1 MEHGDYLWLSSENG
15 LSRFCKNDYSVI
27 SYQFAQKA
35 YANIFNEGAR
45 FKCKNGIMLWGTLD
59 GLMIFDPEKFE
70 PNTNP
75 FPVLVTS
82 LQIDGVDWNLK
93 RKVK

>member
-1 MEHGDYLWLSSENG
+1 
-15 LSRFCKNDYSVI
+15 
-27 SYQFAQKA
+27 
-35 YANIFNEGAR
+35 
-45 FKCKNGIMLWGTLD
+45 MLWGTLD

-82 LQIDGVDWNLK
+82 LQIDGVDWNEVESSVERNLLPILK
-93 RKVK
+93 KFNLLMSKMYSQ